1 MALAR
6 EDQAESWRAAVGL
19 AQIGDPR
26 AVEPNVRLLRARE
39 WSVKLQAIHALASLR
54 SAAGIP
60 GLRERLR
67 DRTPAVREAAARAI
81 AEIEGA

>member
-1 MALAR
+1 MSPTRPKAANMPRPR
-6 EDQAESWRAAVGL
+6 EAG
-19 AQIGDPR
+19 